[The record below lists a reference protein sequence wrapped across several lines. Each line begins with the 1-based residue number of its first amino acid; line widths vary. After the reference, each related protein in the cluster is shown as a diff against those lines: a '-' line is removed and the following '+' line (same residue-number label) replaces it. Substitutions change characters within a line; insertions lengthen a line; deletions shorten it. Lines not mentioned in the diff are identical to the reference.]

1 MCGDKKQQEGESP
14 SLPPLV
20 AVPSRTPCDPPAALT
35 EGNALSEPWPCIRE
49 PSCGIQDAQP
59 SPVMC
64 PLCPVSPGFMQ
75 AVRKPLYGRG
85 RWAQGSLRAQTVL
98 PFLALP
104 GSRPPLPPSP
114 LLEASGSGWSQAGD
128 SRWGSSARA
137 AEDTCL
143 PPPPRAPGPL
153 LHGHRCRRRKQPH
166 APPVTHHQLPPPLQ
180 HELQPRRNDSEES
193 GRSKSLPLEKFELY
207 MI

>member
-20 AVPSRTPCDPPAALT
+20 AVPSCTPCDPPAALT

-49 PSCGIQDAQP
+49 PSCGIQDARP

-143 PPPPRAPGPL
+143 PRPPQSPWTSPPWPQVPQEKATPCPARDPPPTAPTSPARASA
-153 LHGHRCRRRKQPH
+153 K
-166 APPVTHHQLPPPLQ
+166 
-180 HELQPRRNDSEES
+180 
-193 GRSKSLPLEKFELY
+193 KK
-207 MI
+207 